1 MSDKLNPKTSNKTQQ
16 KASSPPQIKVE
27 EIIIPVYPKS
37 PSDRISEFE
46 SFEGEFAEDEIDKLK
61 KEIKV
66 QIEKHGKNHEIEAD
80 YLLELGQS
88 YFNHRRAKLTI
99 ENYKEALTIYKSSIG
114 NMNEKVALCSNLLGL
129 AYYAE
134 KQDVLALEH
143 LEDSVEIY
151 RKLKS
156 DIYLIASCNSTM
168 GEIYNSLGQK
178 DIALSHLQIALELF
192 IESRGEESEDVLDV
206 KKMMDGIFENMME

>member
-1 MSDKLNPKTSNKTQQ
+1 MNVSQGLKENGFGEY
-16 KASSPPQIKVE
+16 AEE
-27 EIIIPVYPKS
+27 EIN
-37 PSDRISEFE
+37 
-46 SFEGEFAEDEIDKLK
+46 KLK

-80 YLLELGQS
+80 CLLELGQS
-88 YFNHRRAKLTI
+88 YFNHRRAKLAI
-99 ENYKEALTIYKSSIG
+99 ENFKEALTIYKNSIG
-114 NMNEKVALCSNLLGL
+114 NENEKVALCSNLLGL

-156 DIYLIASCNSTM
+156 DIYLIAACNNTM

-192 IESRGEESEDVLDV
+192 FESRGEESEEVLNV
-206 KKMMDGIFENMME
+206 KQMMESIFENMME